1 MSYQVSFQPTLSLL
15 SALPRRALAEAPAGA
30 VLQVLFLT
38 AQNALTF
45 DGTQMYLP
53 HSASAISTIFDDS
66 PLVNSLPKPYPQDH
80 VCNFSMICRT
90 LTLCTSAA

>member
-15 SALPRRALAEAPAGA
+15 SALQRRALAEAPAGA
-30 VLQVLFLT
+30 VLQVLFLS
-38 AQNALTF
+38 AQNATF

-90 LTLCTSAA
+90 LILCTSAA